1 MTQACAA
8 NLGVEV
14 RWQAGTLE
22 VPGTA
27 GPLALRQCQPVS
39 QAVCAQVVIAAA
51 IGVPQRFYAAFA
63 QWLAAHGYAVTTFD
77 YRGHAE
83 SLHGPLRQVRAD
95 LRDWAADCAAVAQHV
110 RAQAPGLPVLWV
122 GHSVGAQLP
131 GMSAQP
137 LPIDGMLC
145 VASGSGYWRDNAPP
159 TRRKVLL
166 WWYGIAPLLTA
177 LHGCLP
183 GRRWGLVGDLPAGVL
198 WQWRQWCLHPNYGI
212 GVVGEPLRTAY
223 AAARYPLH
231 AFSIDDDEMMSW
243 RSTTSLV
250 SWYRDCP
257 SRVERLHAVHVP
269 AGRIGHFG
277 FFRAEMEGALWP
289 RALAVLERWR
299 DRAQAMT
306 PRGQPYPERRSTVT
320 KMDPGAGSPQPGQ
333 GELFSE
339 TACYEHPASP

>member
-1 MTQACAA
+1 M
-8 NLGVEV
+8 
-14 RWQAGTLE
+14 
-22 VPGTA
+22 
-27 GPLALRQCQPVS
+27 PVS

-77 YRGHAE
+77 YRGYAE
-83 SLHGPLRQVRAD
+83 SLHGPLRQARAD

-231 AFSIDDDEMMSW
+231 A
-243 RSTTSLV
+243 
-250 SWYRDCP
+250 
-257 SRVERLHAVHVP
+257 VHVP

-289 RALAVLERWR
+289 RALAVLEHWR

>member
-1 MTQACAA
+1 M
-8 NLGVEV
+8 
-14 RWQAGTLE
+14 
-22 VPGTA
+22 
-27 GPLALRQCQPVS
+27 PVS

-77 YRGHAE
+77 YRGYAE
-83 SLHGPLRQVRAD
+83 SLHGPLRQARAD
-95 LRDWAADCAAVAQHV
+95 LRDWAADCAAVAQHA

-231 AFSIDDDEMMSW
+231 A
-243 RSTTSLV
+243 
-250 SWYRDCP
+250 
-257 SRVERLHAVHVP
+257 VHVP

-289 RALAVLERWR
+289 RALAVLEHWR